1 MLGLIKTEQKGNPKM
16 STKTITSP
24 KREIAPVGLNGKHEE
39 QLLVNLPKLDLRTMK
54 ISLVGDS
61 SLLCNRFSEKA
72 KQQMLD
78 KQMKKAKQGKE
89 AKDPEQCFRDSLYH
103 LPGEKF
109 GFPTIAFKG
118 AAVDACTHVDGITKV
133 EARGAFHVLGEY
145 AEIKGKP
152 QPHTATVRIGMGT
165 TDIRIRGEFPEWS
178 TELTVR
184 YNANTL
190 QPEQIINLF
199 NVAGFAIGVGE
210 HRPQKDGSNGMF
222 HVA

>member
-1 MLGLIKTEQKGNPKM
+1 M
-16 STKTITSP
+16 STKTIKSI
-24 KREIAPVGLNGKHEE
+24 KRQIAPVGLNGKHED
-39 QLLVNLPKLDLRTMK
+39 QLLVNLPKLDLRAMK

-89 AKDPEQCFRDSLYH
+89 AKDPEQCFQSSLYP
-103 LPGEKF
+103 LPGDKY
-109 GFPTIAFKG
+109 GFPTIAFKS

-145 AEIKGKP
+145 AVIKGTP
-152 QPHTATVRIGMGT
+152 QPHTSTVRIGMGT

-222 HVA
+222 HVV